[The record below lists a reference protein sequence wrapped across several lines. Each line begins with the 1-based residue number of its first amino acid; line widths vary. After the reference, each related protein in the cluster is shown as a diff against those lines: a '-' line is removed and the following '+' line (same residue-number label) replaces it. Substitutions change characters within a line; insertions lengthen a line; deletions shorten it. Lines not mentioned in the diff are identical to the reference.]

1 MDEGVVISNGITMED
16 RANRGR
22 VLIVD
27 DEPAVLRTLERIVK
41 RIQRECF
48 LASNA
53 KDARCILKEERFD
66 LILCDLRM
74 PGESGMDLIR
84 HVLSS
89 YPETA
94 VIMIS
99 GADDPDVAQEA
110 LEIGAYGYMI
120 KPFKP
125 SEIIINVSSALERQ
139 RLETEKRI
147 YLGDLEQMVESRTVQ
162 LQEALEGLIHV
173 VALTVEYRDPYTA
186 GHQRGVAN
194 LACAVAEEM
203 GCSENQIKGIR
214 MAGMIHD
221 LGKIAVPSEILVK
234 PGHLSDI
241 EFALIKVHPQAGY
254 DILKEIEFPW
264 PLAMIVLQHHE
275 RMDGSGY
282 PNGLKGDEIL
292 REAKII
298 AVADVVEAMASHR
311 PFRPALGIE
320 KALEEIS
327 QNKNIFYDTEAV
339 EACLAVF
346 RKGEFNFLKENGS

>member
-1 MDEGVVISNGITMED
+1 MDEGELIRKVKVRED
-16 RANRGR
+16 IINRGR

-27 DEPAVLRTLERIVK
+27 DEPAVLRTLERIVC
-41 RIQRECF
+41 RIPRECF

-53 KDARCILKEERFD
+53 KEARSILKEERFD

-84 HVLSS
+84 HVLSA
-89 YPETA
+89 YPDTA

-99 GADDPDVAQEA
+99 GADDPDVARTA

-125 SEIIINVSSALERQ
+125 SEIIINVSSALKRQ
-139 RLETEKRI
+139 RLEVEKRI
-147 YLGDLEQMVESRTVQ
+147 CLGNLEQMVESRTVQ
-162 LQEALEGLIHV
+162 LQEALEGLIKV
-173 VALTVEYRDPYTA
+173 VALIVEYRDPYTA

-194 LACAVAEEM
+194 LACAIAEEM
-203 GCSENQIKGIR
+203 GCPEEQVKGIR

-221 LGKIAVPSEILVK
+221 LGKITVPSEILVK
-234 PGHLSDI
+234 PGRLSDI
-241 EFALIKVHPQAGY
+241 EFSLIKIHPQAGY
-254 DILKEIEFPW
+254 DILKGIDFPW
-264 PLAMIVLQHHE
+264 PVARIVHQHHE

-282 PNGLKGDEIL
+282 PNGLKGEEIL
-292 REAKII
+292 REARIM

-311 PFRPALGIE
+311 PYRPALGVE

-327 QNKNIFYDTEAV
+327 QKRKILYDAEAV
-339 EACLAVF
+339 EACLAIF
-346 RKGEFNFLKENGS
+346 KKDEFNFLKENRA